1 MYEEIIEKLELHM
14 NRMISFLPK
23 KMRLFFQDL
32 EKKFTNRAILLY
44 GPRGVGKTTFFLSM
58 ARKYG
63 FLYVSGD
70 EILLLDVPPHELLQ
84 EIMKNYPGIIID
96 EIHLLKNWSTILKVL
111 YDSFPDRVIWTSDSS
126 SVILRKGI
134 SDLSRR
140 FVLIRMPLM
149 SFREF
154 IHFETGKTL
163 RKLDSPFEVSIDYA
177 AEALKEVD
185 LMSLFRKYRETG
197 TRPFYVEGNFRE
209 KLMNILQKAIYYDVP
224 HFLGTVTE
232 NHLGVMKAI
241 VGHLLHSKIP
251 TINVESMCR
260 EWGVGKQKFYQLL
273 QTMEEIELV
282 NIVRKKRVEKPFS
295 KGEKIFLS
303 DPAMYYAFEG
313 EIGNFREAFVVFAL
327 KEIGKI
333 YAVKN
338 EEEGDYVFEGIKIE
352 VGGKSKKK
360 KSSDF
365 VIRDDVDLPVR
376 NVIPMWM
383 LGMLW

>member
-1 MYEEIIEKLELHM
+1 MYEEIIEKLDLQM
-14 NRMISFLPK
+14 NRMISFLSK

-32 EKKFTNRAILLY
+32 EKRFTNRAILLY
-44 GPRGVGKTTFFLSM
+44 GPRGAGKTTFLLSM
-58 ARKYG
+58 ARKHG

-70 EILLLDVPPHELLQ
+70 EILLLDVPLHDLFQ

-96 EIHLLKNWSTILKVL
+96 EVHLLKNWSTILKVL
-111 YDSFPDRVIWTSDSS
+111 YDSFPDKVIWTSDSS
-126 SVILRKGI
+126 SVLLRKGI

-163 RKLDSPFEVSIDYA
+163 RKLSSPFEVSIDYA

-241 VGHLLHSKIP
+241 VGHLLH
-251 TINVESMCR
+251 
-260 EWGVGKQKFYQLL
+260 
-273 QTMEEIELV
+273 
-282 NIVRKKRVEKPFS
+282 
-295 KGEKIFLS
+295 
-303 DPAMYYAFEG
+303 
-313 EIGNFREAFVVFAL
+313 
-327 KEIGKI
+327 
-333 YAVKN
+333 
-338 EEEGDYVFEGIKIE
+338 
-352 VGGKSKKK
+352 
-360 KSSDF
+360 
-365 VIRDDVDLPVR
+365 
-376 NVIPMWM
+376 
-383 LGMLW
+383 